1 MRFAGQRLTGQLN
14 DPNLPCMGESLLPTT
29 KHADFE
35 ADPQERSRQEIIAKN
50 V

>member
-1 MRFAGQRLTGQLN
+1 MRFAGQRLTGQLD

-35 ADPQERSRQEIIAKN
+35 ADSQERSRQEMIANN